1 MIVYSYITM
10 FFLGVWGPRI
20 ARFAGIPYLPII
32 PFKHAY
38 VVSDS
43 IPEIR
48 GCPNVRDHDVNLY
61 FKIQGESCNIGGY
74 ESNPIMLDQVKFNF
88 C

>member
-1 MIVYSYITM
+1 MCELC
-10 FFLGVWGPRI
+10 LGVWGPRI
-20 ARFAGIPYLPII
+20 ARFAGVPSLPII

-38 VVSDS
+38 VVSDA

-48 GCPNVRDHDVNLY
+48 GCPNVRDHDASLY

-74 ESNPIMLDQVKFNF
+74 ENNPIMLDQVCLFSKFI
-88 C
+88 